1 MENNFMSE
9 NQINDKEINEM
20 KQEQTMN
27 KLKLRK
33 NALNNFLA
41 RKTMMNQDAEIE
53 NKVFQDLSTQT
64 YMQQHEEI
72 KEILMS
78 NNDQNLIKVLNYID
92 NIISSKSF
100 SDRLKY
106 DIPKCGIGDLV
117 INLYY
122 NNANEIIFTLCCSI
136 LESLCTLY
144 FEFSSKLINED
155 GIKIIYDKLSR
166 NFSNNIKV
174 VSNCVVIYKES
185 LSHLMEIL
193 NMYPGKFNNLS
204 YNSKKYLCH
213 FTNWILCEKK
223 IFSSFSNE
231 TFLAFFN
238 LIKLLKTSMSVPN
251 QYELDFEQGNGSI
264 DNLFSYVLEQP
275 VKDLEYFAL
284 SAFLE
289 LLILLSKDKKYT
301 VYLTC
306 FDKNVF
312 DVIKRLCGYLYLNNN
327 STQEERANFPMLE
340 PFMLGYCFEIMTN
353 LALEVIK
360 RDDIMELIYTLFKN
374 YRYTVRFNDI
384 VPVNIIEL
392 FIRFSEN
399 MLCDER
405 IYNFLTSPEKNIL
418 FTCIKFYV
426 KNKVCYAKIIQLLVN
441 VFEVKNFDEF
451 EKIKN
456 ETVIKCIAEGLVH
469 EFSDVN
475 RKSVYG
481 LMKIIEINNRKKY
494 NIDWLKYY
502 EVNQVLDNL
511 KNLVLNKNYQNISEE
526 ENAEDLIAYIEN
538 AIKIEENK

>member
-1 MENNFMSE
+1 
-9 NQINDKEINEM
+9 
-20 KQEQTMN
+20 
-27 KLKLRK
+27 
-33 NALNNFLA
+33 
-41 RKTMMNQDAEIE
+41 
-53 NKVFQDLSTQT
+53 
-64 YMQQHEEI
+64 
-72 KEILMS
+72 
-78 NNDQNLIKVLNYID
+78 
-92 NIISSKSF
+92 
-100 SDRLKY
+100 
-106 DIPKCGIGDLV
+106 
-117 INLYY
+117 
-122 NNANEIIFTLCCSI
+122 
-136 LESLCTLY
+136 
-144 FEFSSKLINED
+144 
-155 GIKIIYDKLSR
+155 
-166 NFSNNIKV
+166 
-174 VSNCVVIYKES
+174 
-185 LSHLMEIL
+185 
-193 NMYPGKFNNLS
+193 
-204 YNSKKYLCH
+204 
-213 FTNWILCEKK
+213 
-223 IFSSFSNE
+223 
-231 TFLAFFN
+231 
-238 LIKLLKTSMSVPN
+238 
-251 QYELDFEQGNGSI
+251 
-264 DNLFSYVLEQP
+264 
-275 VKDLEYFAL
+275 
-284 SAFLE
+284 
-289 LLILLSKDKKYT
+289 
-301 VYLTC
+301 
-306 FDKNVF
+306 
-312 DVIKRLCGYLYLNNN
+312 
-327 STQEERANFPMLE
+327 
-340 PFMLGYCFEIMTN
+340 MTN

-538 AIKIEENK
+538 AIKNEENK